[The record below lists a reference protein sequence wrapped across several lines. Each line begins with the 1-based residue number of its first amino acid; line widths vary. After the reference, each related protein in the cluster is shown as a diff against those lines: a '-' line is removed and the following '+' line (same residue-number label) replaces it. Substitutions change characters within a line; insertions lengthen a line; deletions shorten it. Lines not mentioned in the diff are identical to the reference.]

1 MDQLPWFLFLNFDK
15 KAIERRK
22 MTKLEII
29 QKTAQHVVSA
39 ISSAIGVDVAMFDQ
53 DFKVIATSKTFFNK
67 RGRKANK
74 NYLKGVFKRDVVI
87 VSNPGFNELCKG
99 CECEGNCPET
109 AEVDRTIRYNDQII
123 GVITM
128 TTYTQ
133 AGKEKLLNNTSE
145 LLEFLGEMANLLC
158 NEIKLNETLE
168 KETVVKRH
176 LETTV
181 NFINDGIITIDEKGK
196 INQIND
202 QAANILRINKKL
214 SLGRQLQ
221 NFLPFNYV
229 SPIINEKKPIR
240 GQEILISTP
249 RNIHCL
255 LSGNPVE
262 VDGKS
267 VGAVISVKDFKEVR
281 TDIYQLAHE
290 QIKYDFKDI
299 IGESDTIQKIIEY
312 AKQIA
317 STDSSILIQGESGT
331 GKELFAR
338 AIHNYGRRKD
348 GPFIPINCAAIP
360 ESLLESELFGYDEG
374 AFSGARKGGKP
385 GKFELASDGTIFLDE
400 IGEMPLH
407 MQAKLL
413 RVLQKGAI
421 ERVGGI
427 LSFSLNV
434 RIIAATNQDLQRMV
448 KKATFREDLYFRLNV
463 MPLFVPPL
471 RDRKH
476 DIPILA
482 KFFLQKYNE
491 ITKNEFKGF
500 TDETIGLMQQYDWPG
515 NVRELENAIQYAVNI
530 EKENIIRPLSLP
542 SNITEHIQTFSN
554 KLTLKDKV
562 LGFEKQLLLK
572 ALDSHGHSVDAKIMI
587 ANDFGVS
594 LPTLY
599 RKLKNHSL

>member
-1 MDQLPWFLFLNFDK
+1 
-15 KAIERRK
+15 
-22 MTKLEII
+22 MTKLEVI

-53 DFKVIATSKTFFNK
+53 DFKLIATSKTFLKK
-67 RGRKANK
+67 RGRKTNK
-74 NYLKGVFKRDVVI
+74 NYLRGVFKRDVVI
-87 VSNPGFNELCKG
+87 VSNPGINELCKG

-128 TTYTQ
+128 VVYTQ
-133 AGKEKLLNNTSE
+133 AGREKLLNNTSE

-158 NEIKLNETLE
+158 NEIRLYEALE

-202 QAANILRINKKL
+202 QAANILKINKKL
-214 SLGRQLQ
+214 VMGRRLQ
-221 NFLPFNYV
+221 NFLPFNYIF
-229 SPIINEKKPIR
+229 PILNDRKPIR
-240 GQEILISTP
+240 GQEILLSTP
-249 RNIHCL
+249 QNIHCL

-262 VDGKS
+262 IEGKS

-281 TDIYQLAHE
+281 TDIYQLTHE

-299 IGESDTIQKIIEY
+299 IGDSDTIVKIIEY

-338 AIHNYGRRKD
+338 AIHNHGRRKED
-348 GPFIPINCAAIP
+348 PFITINCAAIP

-400 IGEMPLH
+400 IGEIPLH

-413 RVLQKGAI
+413 RVLQKSAI

-427 LSFSLNV
+427 RSFSLNV
-434 RIIAATNQDLQRMV
+434 RVIAATNKDLQQMV

-476 DIPILA
+476 DITILSE
-482 KFFLQKYNE
+482 FFLHKYNE
-491 ITKNEFKGF
+491 KTKNEFIGF
-500 TDETIGLMQQYDWPG
+500 ADETVRIMKGYEWPG
-515 NVRELENAIQYAVNI
+515 NVRELENAIQYAVNV
-530 EKENIIRPLSLP
+530 EKEKIIYPSGLP
-542 SNITEHIQTFSN
+542 SNITETVQASNN

-562 LGFEKQLLLK
+562 LGFEKKLLK
-572 ALDSHGHSVDAKIMI
+572 NALDSYGHSVGAKRIV

-599 RKLKNHSL
+599 RKLKDHNL

>member
-1 MDQLPWFLFLNFDK
+1 
-15 KAIERRK
+15 
-22 MTKLEII
+22 
-29 QKTAQHVVSA
+29 
-39 ISSAIGVDVAMFDQ
+39 
-53 DFKVIATSKTFFNK
+53 
-67 RGRKANK
+67 
-74 NYLKGVFKRDVVI
+74 
-87 VSNPGFNELCKG
+87 
-99 CECEGNCPET
+99 
-109 AEVDRTIRYNDQII
+109 
-123 GVITM
+123 
-128 TTYTQ
+128 
-133 AGKEKLLNNTSE
+133 
-145 LLEFLGEMANLLC
+145 
-158 NEIKLNETLE
+158 
-168 KETVVKRH
+168 
-176 LETTV
+176 
-181 NFINDGIITIDEKGK
+181 
-196 INQIND
+196 
-202 QAANILRINKKL
+202 
-214 SLGRQLQ
+214 
-221 NFLPFNYV
+221 
-229 SPIINEKKPIR
+229 
-240 GQEILISTP
+240 
-249 RNIHCL
+249 
-255 LSGNPVE
+255 VE

-290 QIKYDFKDI
+290 QLKYDFKDI
-299 IGESDTIQKIIEY
+299 IGESDMIKKIIEY

-338 AIHNYGRRKD
+338 ALHNQGRRKD

-400 IGEMPLH
+400 IGDMPLH

-413 RVLQKGAI
+413 RVLQESAI

-427 LSFSLNV
+427 RSFSLNV
-434 RIIAATNQDLQRMV
+434 RVIASTNQDLQNMV

-471 RDRKH
+471 RDRKN

-482 KFFLQKYNE
+482 EFFLQKYNE

-530 EKENIIRPLSLP
+530 EKEKIINPSSLP
-542 SNITEHIQTFSN
+542 SNIKETIQTSNN
-554 KLTLKDKV
+554 KLTLKNRV
-562 LGFEKQLLLK
+562 SRFEKKLLIK
-572 ALDSHGHSVDAKIMI
+572 ALDTYGHSVDAKSMI
-587 ANDFGVS
+587 ASDFGVS

-599 RKLKNHSL
+599 RKLKDHSL